1 MTIQPTV
8 SFSFEPH
15 CKTFKCLC
23 CCGGDEDENE
33 FYPKKNGKFKPINS
47 MTDAEVLK
55 ADERFREIILRK
67 IDHLPLDNEE
77 FLDRLE
83 NEEGIS
89 LRVTRE
95 DPLTK
100 ERLNRTV
107 KAINKILH
115 EMKID

>member
-15 CKTFKCLC
+15 CKNLFC
-23 CCGGDEDENE
+23 CCCKDSDTP
-33 FYPKKNGKFKPINS
+33 YVPKKSGKFKQVIS
-47 MTDAEVLK
+47 MTDAEVEK
-55 ADERFREIILRK
+55 ADSRFREMILRK
-67 IDHLPLDNEE
+67 IDHLPLDDEE

-95 DPLTK
+95 NPLTK
-100 ERLNRTV
+100 QRLDETV
-107 KAINKILH
+107 KSINKILR
-115 EMKID
+115 EMKIS